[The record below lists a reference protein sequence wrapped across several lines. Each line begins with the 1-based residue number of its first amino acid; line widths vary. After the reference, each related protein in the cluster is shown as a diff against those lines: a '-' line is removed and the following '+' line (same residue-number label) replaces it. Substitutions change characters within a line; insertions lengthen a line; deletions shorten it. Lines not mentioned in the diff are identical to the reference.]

1 MCHGHPTLY
10 PPRSS
15 GGLGS
20 LLGHGFGTGL
30 IQPES
35 RWIIWERPCL
45 PHPISLG
52 IAPARPRP
60 GTQHGRYG
68 AMVPADGRSMA
79 HAAGGAQQRSGE
91 KREKPNVCSKREWA
105 CSGSAHGAI
114 TCLGRRPGHSGRVPP
129 RSCEAPAARA
139 SAAPLTPKRQ
149 TGARAG
155 AARGLFSHK
164 RDCFVDA
171 ER

>member
-1 MCHGHPTLY
+1 MPWAPNLVPTALLRR
-10 PPRSS
+10 PCSS
-15 GGLGS
+15 
-20 LLGHGFGTGL
+20 LGHGFGTGL

-45 PHPISLG
+45 SHPFSLG

-60 GTQHGRYG
+60 GTQHGRCG
-68 AMVPADGRSMA
+68 ARVPADSRSMA
-79 HAAGGAQQRSGE
+79 HAAGGAQRRSGE
-91 KREKPNVCSKREWA
+91 KREKPNACTKREWA

-114 TCLGRRPGHSGRVPP
+114 TCLGRRPGRPGRVPP